1 MDTEAF
7 TANLIELPSV
17 PILKTG
23 TSAEVWDLVPLD
35 KNSKP
40 VQTKI
45 LPKIF
50 IAIPP
55 PDGCSPVPENR
66 HLAIDRIVIGE
77 AKNYTCLKRQV
88 FPSVRELT
96 LKWRTRVE
104 KDLRQFP
111 CSKNPLQFPESD
123 ERDEHDEQQ
132 KRQSKNRIQGAAAD
146 IGNAL
151 LIDGDRGRWRLLPE
165 F

>member
-66 HLAIDRIVIGE
+66 YLAIDRIVIGE

-88 FPSVRELT
+88 FPSDCIRMPTPL
-96 LKWRTRVE
+96 
-104 KDLRQFP
+104 DP
-111 CSKNPLQFPESD
+111 SKLWLLNDHRLGKKGVG
-123 ERDEHDEQQ
+123 HDDY
-132 KRQSKNRIQGAAAD
+132 RHR
-146 IGNAL
+146 
-151 LIDGDRGRWRLLPE
+151 
-165 F
+165 